1 MRWLKGYQRE
11 LLREEVSQNSVAVI
25 YPVRYNCDM
34 VKEINA
40 TNHFDKWFRGLK
52 DIIVKCKVLA
62 RLDRLKN
69 GNFGDF
75 KRIDNNLFELRF
87 FFGSGL
93 RIYYTIR
100 GKQVILLLVGGDKSS
115 QGKDIK
121 QAKQIL
127 DELE

>member
-1 MRWLKGYQRE
+1 MSPSGYTNNMER
-11 LLREEVSQNSVAVI
+11 
-25 YPVRYNCDM
+25 
-34 VKEINA
+34 EINA
-40 TNHFDKWFRGLK
+40 TNHFNKWFKGLK
-52 DIIVKCKVLA
+52 DVAVKRKVLA

-69 GNFGDF
+69 NNFGDY

-100 GKQVILLLVGGDKSS
+100 NKQVILLLVGGDKSS
-115 QGKDIK
+115 QGNDI
-121 QAKQIL
+121 QNAKRIL